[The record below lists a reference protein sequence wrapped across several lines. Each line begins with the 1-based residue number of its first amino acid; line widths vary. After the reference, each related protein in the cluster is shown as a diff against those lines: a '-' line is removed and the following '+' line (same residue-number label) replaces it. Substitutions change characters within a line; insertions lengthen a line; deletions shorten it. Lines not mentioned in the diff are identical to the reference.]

1 MQHNITA
8 FADEFGNNSFDFQ
21 TQGTHF
27 IVATVM
33 CKNENLE
40 KLKTDID
47 EIRRKH
53 NFQTGE
59 MKSSGVGP
67 NHPRRKKIL
76 ADIAQLD
83 ISIYAVIVDK
93 RQLFGKGFS
102 IKKSFYKY
110 LNNLVYKELYRTF
123 PRLELYV
130 DEHGGNDF
138 MREFK
143 TYVEKHHER
152 NLFSG
157 SDFNILNSKQSYF
170 IQLADFV
177 AGTLGYIFDESKKS
191 EHSSEFEEILKPKIS
206 SLNFFPK
213 EFSFKEFQDTN
224 VDATFDPKIAEVCY
238 LRVQDFID
246 KETGSDQ
253 QKIDQIN
260 LLKLLLLFQ
269 RASIR
274 NRYVSTKEI
283 FNHLN
288 QSRHENLKEEYFRTK
303 VIGNLRD
310 KGVLIASSRDGYKI
324 PSCSQD
330 LDNFINHGKRIVL
343 PMLNR
348 IKEARNTI
356 KLATGNELDILD
368 KDTFNELKDL
378 LDKQ

>member
-47 EIRRKH
+47 EIRSKH

-67 NHPRRKKIL
+67 NHARRKRIL
-76 ADIAQLD
+76 EDIAQLD

-143 TYVEKHHER
+143 AYVEKHHER

-177 AGTLGYIFDESKKS
+177 AGTLGYIFDETKKS
-191 EHSSEFEEILKPKIS
+191 ENSAEFEAILNPKIS

-213 EFSFKEFQDTN
+213 EFSFKEFQDSN
-224 VDATFDPKIAEVCY
+224 VDETFDPKIAEVCY
-238 LRVQDFID
+238 LRVQTFID
-246 KETGSDQ
+246 KTAGTDQ
-253 QKIDQIN
+253 QKVDQIN
-260 LLKLLLLFQ
+260 FLKLLLLFQ

-288 QSRHENLKEEYFRTK
+288 QSRHDRLKEEYFRTK
-303 VIGNLRD
+303 VVGNLRD
-310 KGVLIASSRDGYKI
+310 NGILIASSRDGYKI
-324 PSCSQD
+324 PSCSKD
-330 LDNFINHGKRIVL
+330 LDNFINHGKRIML

-348 IKEARNTI
+348 IKEARDTI
-356 KLATGNELDILD
+356 KLATSNELDILNKEPFD
-368 KDTFNELKDL
+368 ELRKL
-378 LDKQ
+378 LDK

>member
-8 FADEFGNNSFDFQ
+8 FADEFGNSSFDFQ
-21 TQGTHF
+21 TQGSHF

-67 NHPRRKKIL
+67 NHTRRKKIL

-83 ISIYAVIVDK
+83 ITIYAVIVDK

-177 AGTLGYIFDESKKS
+177 AGTLGYIFDENKKS
-191 EHSSEFEEILKPKIS
+191 EHSNEYEEILKPKIS

-224 VDATFDPKIAEVCY
+224 VDTTFDPKIAEVCY

-260 LLKLLLLFQ
+260 FLKLLLLFQ

-288 QSRHENLKEEYFRTK
+288 QSRHEGLKEEYFRTK
-303 VIGNLRD
+303 VVGNLRD

-330 LDNFINHGKRIVL
+330 LDNFINHGKRIIL

-348 IKEARNTI
+348 IREARNTI
-356 KLATGNELDILD
+356 KLATGNELDILN

-378 LDKQ
+378 LDG